1 LIIRD
6 AAESD
11 FPAIA
16 AIYADHVLTGLAS
29 FEETPPAAQDLT
41 ERWRAVL
48 SHGLPY
54 LVAEADRRVA
64 GYSYAGPYRS
74 RSAHRFTI
82 EDSVYVSRG
91 WAGRGLGGALLAR
104 LIERCE
110 GGPWRQMV
118 AVIGDRDNHAS
129 IKLHRKFGFRHVGTL
144 QRVGF
149 KFGGWVDSVLMQ
161 RALEGRAPNGEAL
174 EEAR

>member
-1 LIIRD
+1 MIIRD

-29 FEETPPAAQDLT
+29 FEEKPPAAQILT
-41 ERWRAVL
+41 ERWRSVL

-54 LVAEADRRVA
+54 LVAEADGRVA

-74 RSAHRFTI
+74 RSAYRFTI
-82 EDSVYVSRG
+82 EDSVYIARG
-91 WAGRGLGGALLAR
+91 SAGRGLGSALLAT

-118 AVIGDRDNHAS
+118 AVIGDSDNHAS

-144 QRVGF
+144 EQVGF
-149 KFGGWVDSVLMQ
+149 KFGRWIDSVLMQ
-161 RALEGRAPNGEAL
+161 RALAGQ
-174 EEAR
+174 EEA